1 MKASTCIA
9 NILKAE
15 GTEYLF
21 CFPVNPLIDEC
32 ARLDIRPI
40 VARTERT
47 MVNMADGYSRTSNG
61 RRLGVATV
69 QHGPGAEN
77 AFAGVAQAFADGS
90 PLLFIPGGNERNR
103 GDTVPHF
110 DAAGNYRGVTKWS
123 ARINSAGR
131 VPSLFRRAFTLL
143 RTGRRAPVALELPVD
158 VAAEEIE
165 GLPYKPVQPV
175 RAGGDPT
182 DVREA
187 VRVLLKAKRPIIHAG
202 QGVLWAEAWDELRAL
217 AEFVQA
223 PVMTTLPGKSAFPE
237 NHPLALGTSGYA
249 GTVMVDHFLR
259 QADVI
264 LGIGCSFT
272 ATVFAAPIP
281 GGKVVIHVTN
291 NEADLNKDVAVDH
304 AVLGDAKLVLQQFLE
319 EAQRQGKPAV
329 SSAAA
334 EVASVKAT
342 WLAEWRPKLTSDEV
356 PLNPYRVI
364 HELMRLVDRTRTII
378 THDSGLPR
386 DQLAPFW
393 ETPIPRGYLG
403 WGKSTQLGSS
413 LGFALGAKLAAPDKL
428 VIQFLGDTAFG
439 MCGLDLETAVRERIP
454 ILTVLVNN
462 GVMGGYERWIPVASQ
477 KYRSRF
483 LGGDYAG
490 VAEALGVAVER
501 VTQPAGIVPALR
513 RALGVVAPSSDPAAG
528 RPALVEFL
536 TREETALSK
545 PW

>member
-1 MKASTCIA
+1 MKAATAVAS
-9 NILKAE
+9 ILKAE

-21 CFPVNPLIDEC
+21 CFPNSPILEDC

-47 MVNMADGYSRTSNG
+47 MLNMADGYSRASNG
-61 RRLGVATV
+61 RRLGVAAV
-69 QHGPGAEN
+69 QQGPGAEN

-90 PLLFIPGGNERNR
+90 PLLFVPGGNERGR

-110 DAAGNYRGVTKWS
+110 DAAGNYQRVTKWS
-123 ARINSAGR
+123 ARVNSAER

-143 RTGRRAPVALELPVD
+143 RTGRRAPVALEMPID
-158 VAAEEIE
+158 VAGEEIE
-165 GLPYKPVQPV
+165 GFTYKPVQPV
-175 RAGGDPT
+175 RTAGDPA

-187 VRVLLKAKRPIIHAG
+187 VRLLLKAKRPILHAG
-202 QGVLWAEAWDELRAL
+202 QGVLWAEAWDELQAL
-217 AEFVQA
+217 SEFVQA
-223 PVMTTLPGKSAFPE
+223 PVMTTLTGKSAIPE
-237 NHPLALGTSGYA
+237 NHPLALGTGGYA
-249 GTVMVDHFLR
+249 GTAMVDHFLR

-264 LGIGCSFT
+264 VGIGCSFT

-281 GGKVVIHVTN
+281 RGKVVVHVTN
-291 NEADLNKDVAVDH
+291 NEADLNKDVAADH
-304 AVLGDAKLVLQQFLE
+304 AVLGDAKLVLQQLLE
-319 EAQRQGKPAV
+319 EAKQQGKPERGSV
-329 SSAAA
+329 FTQ
-334 EVASVKAT
+334 VASVKAR

-378 THDSGLPR
+378 THDSGMPR

-393 ETPIPRGYLG
+393 ETLIPRGYLG

-428 VIQFLGDTAFG
+428 VIHFLGDTAFG

-454 ILTVLVNN
+454 ILTVLINN
-462 GVMGGYERWIPVASQ
+462 GVMGGYERWIPVASR

-483 LGGDYAG
+483 LGGDYG
-490 VAEALGVAVER
+490 RVAEALGVAVER
-501 VTQPAGIVPALR
+501 VTQPAEIVPALR
-513 RALGVVAPSSDPAAG
+513 RALAVVAPDSDPAAG

-536 TREETALSK
+536 TREEIGLSK